1 MGREK
6 ASTRKKGKPK
16 TADPERQIR
25 RDVKKIKQQQAG
37 LDRTM
42 RKIKE
47 MSGIVGLDGKTP
59 IRLEQK
65 SKDKAKESEFHY
77 MAGGLRFGSS
87 VAPDAMLQS
96 ALERSQQMIGQQA
109 YNKALSERKNA
120 QVAQV
125 MAVTAVSTM
134 TDPFAMEPCAAA
146 VFMYLSRE
154 LEYRDS
160 IIAQMNE
167 RLQGLGAK
175 PLDLTHPYPLPLEKP
190 EVEDA
195 DTDAPPDDAPES

>member
-42 RKIKE
+42 RKIQE

-59 IRLEQK
+59 IRSEQEAK
-65 SKDKAKESEFHY
+65 TKAKEAKFHY
-77 MAGGLRFGSS
+77 MAGGLRFGSG
-87 VAPDAMLQS
+87 VTPDTMLQS

-109 YNKALSERKNA
+109 YNRALSEGKNA

-146 VFMYLSRE
+146 VFMYMSRE
-154 LEYRDS
+154 LEYRDR
-160 IIAQMNE
+160 IITQMNE
-167 RLQGLGAK
+167 RLQALGAK
-175 PLDLTHPYPLPLEKP
+175 PLDLTHPYPIPLEKP
-190 EVEDA
+190 EVEVE
-195 DTDAPPDDAPES
+195 DTDAPTDDVPES